1 MAYTPGSGRSQLIA
15 GPVLHTLA
23 SAEGETAGFVT
34 PQKIQA
40 PDIKRR
46 KPANIKNSGPL
57 LDRWGRIATDLRISL
72 IDKCNL
78 RCIYCMPA
86 EGLEWLP
93 KNNLLTSA
101 EIARLA
107 DIAIRELGV
116 EEIRFTGGEPLVR
129 ADLVDIIGRIHREHP
144 TIPLAITTN
153 GIGLEKRAQALAD
166 AGLNR
171 INVSLD
177 TICPETFAELTR
189 RDKLGSVLK
198 GIDGAAEAGLKPI
211 KINAVLMPG
220 INEAQAPELLQ
231 WALDGG
237 YQLRFIEQM
246 PLDAD
251 HKWTREGTITA
262 AQIRKMLSEHF
273 VLGTVAEKRGDSPA
287 QLWEVYPLGTA
298 LDSAGFPRE
307 DTASL
312 GRVGIIASVTESF
325 CGACTRTRL
334 TADGKI
340 RSCLFSDSE
349 TDLLDLLR
357 SGASDREIALRWR
370 EGMWFKPR
378 AHGKEDADFDIE
390 EFAQASRSMSAI
402 GG

>member
-1 MAYTPGSGRSQLIA
+1 MAYTAGSGRTQLIA
-15 GPVLHTLA
+15 GPVLRTLA
-23 SAEGETAGFVT
+23 SEQDANTAFVT
-34 PQKIQA
+34 PENSGDAQK
-40 PDIKRR
+40 PLH
-46 KPANIKNSGPL
+46 KPARKTPYITNRGPL

-166 AGLNR
+166 AGLSR

-198 GIDGAAEAGLKPI
+198 GIDGAAAAGLKPI

-220 INEAQAPELLQ
+220 INDAQAPELLR

-262 AQIRKMLSEHF
+262 AQIRTMLSEHF
-273 VLGTVAEKRGDSPA
+273 VLGTVAEKTRRLPRPALGGLPAGYRPRQCRIPARRCRFAWARGH
-287 QLWEVYPLGTA
+287 YCLGH
-298 LDSAGFPRE
+298 R
-307 DTASL
+307 
-312 GRVGIIASVTESF
+312 II
-325 CGACTRTRL
+325 
-334 TADGKI
+334 
-340 RSCLFSDSE
+340 
-349 TDLLDLLR
+349 LR
-357 SGASDREIALRWR
+357 SVHPHSPDRRRQNPFLPLLGFRNRPARPAAFGCQR
-370 EGMWFKPR
+370 PR
-378 AHGKEDADFDIE
+378 YCLAVARRYVV
-390 EFAQASRSMSAI
+390 QAARSRQRRR
-402 GG
+402 

>member
-1 MAYTPGSGRSQLIA
+1 M
-15 GPVLHTLA
+15 
-23 SAEGETAGFVT
+23 
-34 PQKIQA
+34 
-40 PDIKRR
+40 
-46 KPANIKNSGPL
+46 
-57 LDRWGRIATDLRISL
+57 
-72 IDKCNL
+72 
-78 RCIYCMPA
+78 
-86 EGLEWLP
+86 
-93 KNNLLTSA
+93 
-101 EIARLA
+101 
-107 DIAIRELGV
+107 
-116 EEIRFTGGEPLVR
+116 
-129 ADLVDIIGRIHREHP
+129 
-144 TIPLAITTN
+144 
-153 GIGLEKRAQALAD
+153 
-166 AGLNR
+166 
-171 INVSLD
+171 
-177 TICPETFAELTR
+177 TR

-198 GIDGAAEAGLKPI
+198 GIDGAAAAGLKPI

-220 INEAQAPELLQ
+220 INDAQAPELLQ

-262 AQIRKMLSEHF
+262 AQIRTMLSEHF